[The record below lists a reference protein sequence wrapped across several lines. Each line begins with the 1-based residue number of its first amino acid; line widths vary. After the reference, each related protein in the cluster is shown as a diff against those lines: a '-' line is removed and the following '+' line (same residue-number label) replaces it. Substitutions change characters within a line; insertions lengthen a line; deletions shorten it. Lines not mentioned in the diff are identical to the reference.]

1 MRNLIWFNNVDI
13 DTLYPRWFDLNDPE
27 DMENFV
33 EDFKTT
39 KAEAILKTYMRLWKE
54 KSPELENIKQKA
66 TISLQICERKVRDIN
81 EIIDDKTKN
90 VFQLV

>member
-1 MRNLIWFNNVDI
+1 MRNLISFNKVDI
-13 DTLYPRWFDLNDPE
+13 DTLYPWCFDLNDPE
-27 DMENFV
+27 DMENLV

-66 TISLQICERKVRDIN
+66 TISS
-81 EIIDDKTKN
+81 IIFVIFKN
-90 VFQLV
+90 YRELNA

>member
-1 MRNLIWFNNVDI
+1 
-13 DTLYPRWFDLNDPE
+13 
-27 DMENFV
+27 
-33 EDFKTT
+33 
-39 KAEAILKTYMRLWKE
+39 MRLWKE